1 MIFIN
6 LENLQGKKSDKFN
19 KLTEMKKYKLPF
31 LLAVFSYKL
40 AERFF
45 YKNVVINPW

>member
-19 KLTEMKKYKLPF
+19 KLTEMKLPF
-31 LLAVFSYKL
+31 LLANF
-40 AERFF
+40 
-45 YKNVVINPW
+45 

>member
-1 MIFIN
+1 MNVLKKTVLQKNMIFIN

-31 LLAVFSYKL
+31 LLADY
-40 AERFF
+40 
-45 YKNVVINPW
+45 